1 MFVSVYLC
9 YSSCFADLSNQEIS
23 GYLTDVYETQDSKY
37 SVVHLWISKIHTWDI
52 HGLVRALGFY
62 RGAFAWGVAST
73 VIRFLAQKLCQMPT
87 LFLFSC
93 QPYRRWLST
102 RFLYM
107 SLRGTDY
114 TKVRKPTTSLA
125 VPRPPLLS
133 SLGAEANTFL
143 HCWRHTYPQ
152 SEQFFLLLGQRRIT
166 FFFPGLAHQSCYSF
180 LFLFFVLPSLI
191 VTML

>member
-1 MFVSVYLC
+1 MSTRPKTVNIQWYIC
-9 YSSCFADLSNQEIS
+9 
-23 GYLTDVYETQDSKY
+23 GYLKQIRGTFMGWLGHQAFT
-37 SVVHLWISKIHTWDI
+37 
-52 HGLVRALGFY
+52 GVRLPGALRQLSLGFWHRSCARCRRY
-62 RGAFAWGVAST
+62 FF
-73 VIRFLAQKLCQMPT
+73 FLV
-87 LFLFSC
+87 S
-93 QPYRRWLST
+93 PYRRWLST

-114 TKVRKPTTSLA
+114 TKVRKPTTSQA
-125 VPRPPLLS
+125 VPRLPLLS

-152 SEQFFLLLGQRRIT
+152 SEQFFLLLGQRRMT
-166 FFFPGLAHQSCYSF
+166 FFFPGLAHQSYYSF